1 LKPTSHGCRSERIE
15 WIEAPFGSEVS
26 PFHPRPDSTVGKYN
40 TTRPDLENLGARRI
54 DEKTEHTGKNV
65 VPRLLLVSRKF
76 RCIIDRVI
84 QDDAGRQ
91 DVFDYL

>member
-1 LKPTSHGCRSERIE
+1 LKPTSHGCRCERIE

-26 PFHPRPDSTVGKYN
+26 PFPPRPDSTVGN
-40 TTRPDLENLGARRI
+40 TTLRGPTFENLGERLI

-91 DVFDYL
+91 DVFEYL